1 MSSPGQVLTVAV
13 GGHPLTGVMGCHSFF
28 ILAYY
33 SEMSFSLSGNH
44 RMKNRS
50 LSLSLI
56 TVAILSACGG
66 GGIAV
71 STGIFVDAPV
81 EGLSYT
87 TGSITGTTDASGR
100 FSYTPGA
107 NVTFALGGISFPPV
121 AGAAMVSPVDLVSG
135 TGPQDP
141 AAVAIARLLQ
151 SADADGNPSNGIQLD
166 NNKLAK
172 SAKAPANWAV
182 ASDLE
187 LTALLS
193 ASTSLKSESAARQH
207 MTEQLAVHAGL
218 PRMSLVGR
226 YASGGTAAAPSLV
239 AEIVAFHAASKSL
252 FVTVD
257 TTAEPSSFARID
269 ISALPTTALANSTTA
284 TNLTAAPRVNVA
296 TSVNGGGFTA
306 GGVQSLDISGNLLA
320 IAVQS
325 SPKTNAGV
333 IAFYTLDS
341 AGTATYLKKVTVG
354 SLPDGVAFSPD
365 GKYLVVANEG
375 ELSSTF
381 MTDTIDPDGSI
392 SIIPITNGVPA
403 DTATTLGFAD
413 FNVGGSRRSELPAG
427 VRIGRPGAT
436 VAQDLEP
443 EYVSISADS
452 KTAFVTLQE
461 NNAVA
466 VVDLASGKI
475 SKIFALGYKDYTTK
489 NRIAASD
496 RYAGTTSTVYSSPTQ
511 PAQLKN
517 YPNLFGVYMPDG
529 IATVTLSGKTYFLT
543 ANEGDDRDDFMTGA
557 SAETAR
563 FADLVASLD
572 ATAFP
577 AATVTAI
584 NTAQELG
591 RLTLM
596 AKDANGKFG
605 DTDGDGDY
613 DRLYMLGSRSFSIW
627 DAETG
632 LQVFDSGE
640 DVERIVYNNAA
651 EDATKA
657 TALLKASQLLGRLD
671 NKGPEPESVVVGQ
684 VGSETYAFVAL
695 ERASAILMYQITN
708 PLKPKFV
715 QYVRNTTDLTDGDI
729 SPEGLKFI
737 PAAQSPNGV
746 ALLVVGHEV
755 TGSVAVYQI
764 K

>member
-1 MSSPGQVLTVAV
+1 
-13 GGHPLTGVMGCHSFF
+13 
-28 ILAYY
+28 
-33 SEMSFSLSGNH
+33 
-44 RMKNRS
+44 MKNRS

-56 TVAILSACGG
+56 TVGILSACGG
-66 GGIAV
+66 GGAPV
-71 STGIFVDAPV
+71 TTGIFVDAPV
-81 EGLSYT
+81 EGLSYSN
-87 TGSITGTTDASGR
+87 GWMSGTTDASGR
-100 FSYTPGA
+100 FSYTPGS
-107 NVTFALGGISFPPV
+107 NVTFSLGGITFPPV
-121 AGAAMVSPVDLVSG
+121 AGAAMVTPVDLVSG
-135 TGPQDP
+135 TGAQDP

-193 ASTSLKSESAARQH
+193 GSTSLKSESAARQH

-226 YASGGTAAAPSLV
+226 YTSGGTVAVPSLV
-239 AEIVAFHAASKSL
+239 AEIVAFHPGSKSL

-257 TTAEPSSFARID
+257 TAAEPSSFARID
-269 ISALPTTALANSTTA
+269 LSALPTTALANSTTA

-296 TSVNGGGFTA
+296 ASVNGGGFTA
-306 GGVQSLDISGNLLA
+306 GGVQSLDVSGNLLA

-325 SPKTNAGV
+325 SPKTSAGV
-333 IAFYTLDS
+333 IAFYSLDS
-341 AGTATYLKKVTVG
+341 AGTATFLKKVTVG

-381 MTDTIDPDGSI
+381 MTDGIDPDGSI
-392 SIIPITNGVPA
+392 SIIQITNGVPA

-466 VVDLASGKI
+466 VVDLANGRI
-475 SKIFALGYKDYTTK
+475 SKIFALGYKDYSTK

-496 RYAGTTSTVYSSPTQ
+496 RYAGTSSALYNNPTQ

-543 ANEGDDRDDFMTGA
+543 ANEGDDRGDFLTGA

-572 ATAFP
+572 PTAFP
-577 AATVTAI
+577 AATVDAI
-584 NTAQELG
+584 KTSQELG
-591 RLTLM
+591 RLTII

-613 DRLYMLGSRSFSIW
+613 DRVYVLGGRSFSIW

-632 LQVFDSGE
+632 LQVFDSGD

-651 EDATKA
+651 DDATKSL
-657 TALLKASQLLGRLD
+657 ALLKADQLLGRLD
-671 NKGPEPESVVVGQ
+671 NKGPEPESAVVGQ
-684 VGSETYAFVAL
+684 IGSETYAFIGL
-695 ERASAILMYQITN
+695 ERASGILMYQITN

-746 ALLVVGHEV
+746 PLLVVGYEV

>member
-1 MSSPGQVLTVAV
+1 
-13 GGHPLTGVMGCHSFF
+13 
-28 ILAYY
+28 
-33 SEMSFSLSGNH
+33 
-44 RMKNRS
+44 MKNRALSLS

-66 GGIAV
+66 SSPGTT

-87 TGSITGTTDASGR
+87 AGSITGTTDASGR
-100 FSYTPGA
+100 FSYPPGA
-107 NVTFALGGISFPPV
+107 NVTFSVGGITFPPV
-121 AGAAMVSPVDLVSG
+121 TGAAMVTPVDLVGG

-151 SADADGNPSNGIQLD
+151 SADSDGNPGNGIQLD
-166 NNKLAK
+166 KNKLATG
-172 SAKAPANWAV
+172 AKAPANWAL
-182 ASDLE
+182 ASDNDL
-187 LTALLS
+187 LALLS
-193 ASTSLKSESAARQH
+193 GGPTSLKSEAAARQH
-207 MTEQLAVHAGL
+207 MAEQLAGYSGL
-218 PRMSLVGR
+218 PSMSLVGR
-226 YASGGTAAAPSLV
+226 YSSGGTVTTASLV
-239 AEIVAFHAASKSL
+239 AEIVAFHPASKSL

-257 TTAEPSSFARID
+257 TSAEPSSFARID
-269 ISALPTTALANSTTA
+269 LSRLPTAALANSTTA

-296 TSVNGGGFTA
+296 ASVNGGGFTA
-306 GGVQSLDISGNLLA
+306 GGVQSLDVSGNLLA

-325 SPKTNAGV
+325 SPKTDAGV
-333 IAFYTLDS
+333 VAFYSLDT
-341 AGTATYLKKVTVG
+341 AGTATFLKKVTVG

-365 GKYLVVANEG
+365 GKYLVVANEA
-375 ELSSTF
+375 ELSNTF
-381 MTDTIDPDGSI
+381 MTDGIDPDGSI
-392 SIIPITNGVPA
+392 SIIPITNGMPA

-413 FNVGGSRRSELPAG
+413 FNAGASRRSELPAG

-475 SKIFALGYKDYTTK
+475 SKIFALGYKDYATK
-489 NRIAASD
+489 NKIAASD
-496 RYAGTTSTVYSSPTQ
+496 RYAGTLKTDYENPTQ

-529 IATVTLSGKTYFLT
+529 IATVTLNGKTYFLT
-543 ANEGDDRDDFMTGA
+543 ANEGDDRGDFLTGT
-557 SAETAR
+557 SKETASL
-563 FADLVASLD
+563 ADLVASLD
-572 ATAFP
+572 PTAFP

-613 DRLYMLGSRSFSIW
+613 DRLYVLGGRSFSIW

-632 LQVFDSGE
+632 LQVFDSGD

-651 EDATKA
+651 DDATKA
-657 TALLKASQLLGRLD
+657 TTLLKASQLLGRLD

-695 ERASAILMYQITN
+695 ERASGILMYQITN

-715 QYVRNTTDLTDGDI
+715 QHIRNTTDLSDGDI

>member
-1 MSSPGQVLTVAV
+1 
-13 GGHPLTGVMGCHSFF
+13 
-28 ILAYY
+28 
-33 SEMSFSLSGNH
+33 
-44 RMKNRS
+44 MKNRS
-50 LSLSLI
+50 KFLSLSLI

-66 GGIAV
+66 SETPL
-71 STGIFVDAPV
+71 STGVFVDAPV

-87 TGSITGTTDASGR
+87 SGSTSGVTDASGR
-100 FSYTPGA
+100 FLYVPGA
-107 NVTFALGGISFPPV
+107 SVTFSVGGIALPTI
-121 AGAAMVSPVDLVSG
+121 AGAAMVTPVDLVGG
-135 TGPQDP
+135 TGAHDP

-151 SADADGNPSNGIQLD
+151 SADVDGDPSNGIRID
-166 NNKLAK
+166 KTKISTA
-172 SAKAPANWAV
+172 AVAPANWASV
-182 ASDLE
+182 NDSQLG
-187 LTALLS
+187 ALLS
-193 ASTSLKSESAARQH
+193 GPTSLKSESLARQH
-207 MTEQLAVHAGL
+207 MAEQLVVHGGM
-218 PRMSLVGR
+218 PRMSQVGR
-226 YASGGTAAAPSLV
+226 YSSGGTVAAPSLV
-239 AEIVAFHAASKSL
+239 AEIVAYHAASKSL

-257 TTAEPSSFARID
+257 TAAEPSSFARID
-269 ISALPTTALANSTTA
+269 LSALPNTALANSTTS

-296 TSVNGGGFTA
+296 ASVNGAGFTA
-306 GGVQSLDISGNLLA
+306 GGVQSLDVSGNLLA

-325 SPKTNAGV
+325 SPKTSLGV

-341 AGTATYLKKVTVG
+341 VGTATFLKKVTVG

-375 ELSSTF
+375 ELSNTF
-381 MTDTIDPDGSI
+381 MTDGIDPEGSI

-403 DTATTLGFAD
+403 DTAITLGFGD

-443 EYVSISADS
+443 EFVSISADS

-466 VVDLASGKI
+466 VVDLANARI
-475 SKIFALGYKDYTTK
+475 SKIFALGYKDYSTK

-496 RYAGTTSTVYSSPTQ
+496 RYAGTTSAAYSSPTQ

-529 IATVTLSGKTYFLT
+529 IATVTLNGKTYFLT
-543 ANEGDDRDDFMTGA
+543 ANEGDDRGDFQTGSA
-557 SAETAR
+557 AETAR
-563 FADLVASLD
+563 FSDLVASLD
-572 ATAFP
+572 PTAFP
-577 AATVTAI
+577 AATVEALK
-584 NTAQELG
+584 TAQELG

-613 DRLYMLGSRSFSIW
+613 DRLYVLGGRSFSIW

-632 LQVFDSGE
+632 QQVFDSGD

-651 EDATKA
+651 DDTAKSA
-657 TALLKASQLLGRLD
+657 ALLKADQLLNRLD

-684 VGSETYAFVAL
+684 IGSDTYAFIGL
-695 ERASAILMYQITN
+695 ERASGILMYQITN

-715 QYVRNTTDLTDGDI
+715 QYIRNTTDLTDGDI
-729 SPEGLKFI
+729 SPEGMKFI
-737 PAAQSPNGV
+737 PAAQSPNGA

-755 TGSVAVYQI
+755 SGSVAVYQI

>member
-1 MSSPGQVLTVAV
+1 
-13 GGHPLTGVMGCHSFF
+13 
-28 ILAYY
+28 
-33 SEMSFSLSGNH
+33 
-44 RMKNRS
+44 MKHRS
-50 LSLSLI
+50 LSLSLL

-66 GGIAV
+66 GGPAV
-71 STGIFVDAPV
+71 NTGIFVDAPV
-81 EGLSYT
+81 QGLGYT
-87 TGSITGTTDASGR
+87 DGTLSGTTDASGR
-100 FSYTPGA
+100 FLFTAGS
-107 NVTFALGGISFPPV
+107 NVRFSMGGISFPPV
-121 AGAAMVSPVDLVSG
+121 AGAAMVTPVDLVSG
-135 TGPQDP
+135 TGTQDP

-151 SADADGNPSNGIQLD
+151 SADADGNPNNGIQLD
-166 NNKLAK
+166 DKKLAK
-172 SAKAPANWAV
+172 DAKAPANWAL
-182 ASDLE
+182 ASDVE
-187 LTALLS
+187 LTALL
-193 ASTSLKSESAARQH
+193 AGSTPLKSESVARQH
-207 MTEQLAVHAGL
+207 MSEQLAVLGGQ

-226 YASGGTAAAPSLV
+226 YTSGGTVTAPSLV

-257 TTAEPSSFARID
+257 TAAEPSSFARID
-269 ISALPTTALANSTTA
+269 LSALPTTALANSTTA

-296 TSVNGGGFTA
+296 ASVNGGGFTA
-306 GGVQSLDISGNLLA
+306 GGVQSLDVSGNLLA

-333 IAFYTLDS
+333 IAFYSLDS
-341 AGTATYLKKVTVG
+341 AGAVTFLKKVTVG

-375 ELSSTF
+375 ELSNTF
-381 MTDTIDPDGSI
+381 MTDNIDPDGSI

-427 VRIGRPGAT
+427 IRIGRPGAT

-466 VVDLASGKI
+466 TVDLASGKI
-475 SKIFALGYKDYTTK
+475 SKIFALGYKDYATK

-496 RYAGTTSTVYSSPTQ
+496 RYAGTTSAVYNSPTQ

-529 IATVTLSGKTYFLT
+529 IATVTLNGKTYFLT
-543 ANEGDDRDDFMTGA
+543 ANEGDDRGDFMTGA

-572 ATAFP
+572 PTAFP
-577 AATVTAI
+577 TATVDAI
-584 NTAQELG
+584 KTAQELG

-613 DRLYMLGSRSFSIW
+613 DRLYVLGGRSFSIW

-632 LQVFDSGE
+632 LQVFDSGD

-651 EDATKA
+651 DDATKSA
-657 TALLKASQLLGRLD
+657 ALLKADQLLGRLD

-684 VGSETYAFVAL
+684 VGSETYAFIGL
-695 ERASAILMYQITN
+695 ERASGILMYQITN

-715 QYVRNTTDLTDGDI
+715 QHIRNTTDLTDGDI

>member
-1 MSSPGQVLTVAV
+1 
-13 GGHPLTGVMGCHSFF
+13 
-28 ILAYY
+28 
-33 SEMSFSLSGNH
+33 
-44 RMKNRS
+44 MKNRS

-56 TVAILSACGG
+56 TVGILSACGG
-66 GGIAV
+66 GGAPV
-71 STGIFVDAPV
+71 TTGIFVDAPV
-81 EGLSYT
+81 EGLSYSN
-87 TGSITGTTDASGR
+87 GWMSGTTDASGR
-100 FSYTPGA
+100 FSYTPGS
-107 NVTFALGGISFPPV
+107 NVTFSLGGITFPPV
-121 AGAAMVSPVDLVSG
+121 AGAAMVTPVDLVSG
-135 TGPQDP
+135 TGAQDP

-193 ASTSLKSESAARQH
+193 GSTSLKSESAARQH

-226 YASGGTAAAPSLV
+226 YTSGGTVAVPSLV
-239 AEIVAFHAASKSL
+239 AEIVAFHPGSKSL

-257 TTAEPSSFARID
+257 TAAEPSSFARID
-269 ISALPTTALANSTTA
+269 LSALPTTALANSTTA

-296 TSVNGGGFTA
+296 ASVNGGGFTA
-306 GGVQSLDISGNLLA
+306 GGVQSLDVSGNLLA

-325 SPKTNAGV
+325 SPKTSAGV
-333 IAFYTLDS
+333 IAFYSLDS
-341 AGTATYLKKVTVG
+341 AGTATFLKKVTVG

-381 MTDTIDPDGSI
+381 MTDGIDPDGSI
-392 SIIPITNGVPA
+392 SIIQITNGVPA

-466 VVDLASGKI
+466 VVDLANGRI
-475 SKIFALGYKDYTTK
+475 SKIFALGYKDYSTK

-496 RYAGTTSTVYSSPTQ
+496 RYAGTSSALYNNPTQ

-543 ANEGDDRDDFMTGA
+543 ANEGDDRGDFLTGA

-572 ATAFP
+572 PTAFP
-577 AATVTAI
+577 AATVDAI
-584 NTAQELG
+584 KTSQELG
-591 RLTLM
+591 RLTII

-613 DRLYMLGSRSFSIW
+613 DRVYVLGGRSFSIW
-627 DAETG
+627 DADTG
-632 LQVFDSGE
+632 LQVFDSGD
-640 DVERIVYNNAA
+640 DVERIVYNDAA
-651 EDATKA
+651 DDATKSA
-657 TALLKASQLLGRLD
+657 ALLKADQLLGRLD

-684 VGSETYAFVAL
+684 IGNETYAFIGL
-695 ERASAILMYQITN
+695 ERASGILMYQITN

-746 ALLVVGHEV
+746 PLLVVGYEV